1 MGSSLSISS
10 TFSNTFFS
18 CAGVRRILP
27 GRMKGGSEA
36 PSELSEV
43 PCSSWSEEEI
53 SSPGK
58 VSNELD
64 RYNTN

>member
-1 MGSSLSISS
+1 
-10 TFSNTFFS
+10 
-18 CAGVRRILP
+18 
-27 GRMKGGSEA
+27 MKGGSEA

-64 RYNTN
+64 RYNAN